1 MQGIRSM
8 IRKHVVG
15 VAKTARVSTALTLMR
30 NSNVSVLPVLDN
42 GRLVGVVTRELALE
56 NSGPETRVSAVMKRP
71 DMCVEERSSVDQV
84 ADKMIKEGVG
94 RLPVVNN
101 RKEMH
106 FVGIVTSTEI
116 VRQMKK

>member
-1 MQGIRSM
+1 MQGIGGM

-15 VAKTARVSTALTLMR
+15 VAKTASVATALTLMR
-30 NSNVSVLPVLDN
+30 NANVSIIPVLDD
-42 GRLVGVVTRELALE
+42 GRLVGVVTRQLALD
-56 NSGPETRVSAVMKRP
+56 NSNANLSVRQIMRGPE
-71 DMCVEERSSVDQV
+71 MCVDEKASVDQV

-101 RKEMH
+101 KHEML
-106 FVGIVTSTEI
+106 FVGVITSTEI